1 VVWDSETAFIE
12 QGLGSGSKEA
22 SKLVFRLMQVELHSV
37 RIVTRRRRTL
47 MAWVGALLGVDTTN
61 VTTARRRRSGGGV
74 GGMGDV
80 VYSKQ
85 IESFAPMSH

>member
-1 VVWDSETAFIE
+1 
-12 QGLGSGSKEA
+12 
-22 SKLVFRLMQVELHSV
+22 
-37 RIVTRRRRTL
+37 